1 MLRLGIPE
9 TQWHDGIS
17 IRSKALPQAGY
28 DLTEATDRRR
38 DRMVEAVLTDGKRVT
53 LGLSSKTVRRRV
65 VNIDRIIRIEET
77 S

>member
-1 MLRLGIPE
+1 
-9 TQWHDGIS
+9 
-17 IRSKALPQAGY
+17 
-28 DLTEATDRRR
+28 
-38 DRMVEAVLTDGKRVT
+38 MVEAVLTDGKRVT